1 MLTPKLEDLIFSG
14 QAMYKTAAMGIGMAQ
29 AIVIP
34 QNSYAVITDLH
45 IQPFKDTE
53 TAAYE
58 DMETY
63 YQQNYINQVWIRS
76 RLGNNHFVIRPN
88 TTNVHQKSAGAHFI
102 SFQSEHFNTY
112 LVHDGVIRFTWNHLE
127 SPPQWAAIDNNQLQD
142 ISNEE
147 SAGLGTA
154 SIAPGFTT
162 IKQIAFGNGQNY
174 QPPTSV
180 RDPQPV
186 NLQGADQYR
195 QYPYSNQLTGNTSNV
210 FAFPIVNV
218 GYVQIQGKPA
228 FLTS

>member
-1 MLTPKLEDLIFSG
+1 MLTPKLEELIFSG
-14 QAMYKTAAMGIGMAQ
+14 QAVYKTAVMGIGMAQ

-45 IQPFKDTE
+45 IQPFKDTNDGSYPNVLE
-53 TAAYE
+53 
-58 DMETY
+58 Y
-63 YQQNYINQVWIRS
+63 YNADYINQVWIRS

-88 TTNVHQKSAGAHFI
+88 TTNVHQQAALQHLVSM
-102 SFQSEHFNTY
+102 QSEHFNTY
-112 LVHDGVIRFTWNHLE
+112 LIHDGVIRFTWNHLE
-127 SPPQWAAIDNNQLQD
+127 SPPQWTSIDNNPLQD

-154 SIAPGFTT
+154 SISPGYNTV
-162 IKQIAFGNGQNY
+162 KQVQFGTLQNY

-180 RDPQPV
+180 RDPQPIGK
-186 NLQGADQYR
+186 QGSDQYR
-195 QYPYSNQLTGNTSNV
+195 QYPYMNQMLNTSSNV
-210 FAFPIVNV
+210 YAFPIVNV